1 MSHLQQTENGVR
13 KGLAV
18 THVQLSK
25 GIELA
30 PSKGTLQHSL
40 TNNFDPK
47 RPKVPGEISCKTSG
61 SIKHKMVLEK
71 DWL

>member
-18 THVQLSK
+18 IHVQLSK

-30 PSKGTLQHSL
+30 PSNGTVI
-40 TNNFDPK
+40 NNSDPK